1 MIKYDSESLYNRALE
16 RLQQNPDWEAIS
28 SDSVIESLLKTNAEM
43 NAETARYGEY
53 LFNESKWD
61 SAQNRSS
68 IVAMAGMLGYKPKR
82 ARSATG
88 PIYISSDPKI
98 HNVGKTISKE
108 NFLNFFKSPEGG
120 AWKDEE
126 INVFDENNFDLQIL
140 KATDLTA
147 RLEKQPVD
155 FYLIVFCG
163 HGFTDENNQIHFEV
177 RPNTS
182 LKLEDLLSTVANSR
196 CLVIA
201 DSCRAIYRLQEGGR
215 IANQRLFSTSADARN
230 SRYSELCHTMYNK
243 LIGLTPSTMQLVYF
257 SNSYNEHGEYISTL
271 SDIPI
276 ITVFQLS
283 QLPCLAISSLH
294 SVP

>member
-1 MIKYDSESLYNRALE
+1 MQQKIKCLNMVRKL
-16 RLQQNPDWEAIS
+16 LLIIS
-28 SDSVIESLLKTNAEM
+28 DGGGNSPLRGVHID
-43 NAETARYGEY
+43 
-53 LFNESKWD
+53 
-61 SAQNRSS
+61 
-68 IVAMAGMLGYKPKR
+68 
-82 ARSATG
+82 
-88 PIYISSDPKI
+88 
-98 HNVGKTISKE
+98 KE

-140 KATDLTA
+140 KATDLAA
-147 RLEKQPVD
+147 RLDKQPVD

-182 LKLEDLLSTVANSR
+182 LKLADLLSTVARSR

-215 IANQRLFSTSADARN
+215 IANQRLFSTSAEARN
-230 SRYSELCHTMYNK
+230 SRYSELCHAMYNK

-257 SNSYNEHGEYISTL
+257 SNSYNETADENPRDGGVYCHELLTATKRKINKIHDVQKHDGKSYYVSIDDIHQEAAATVINKTNSRQHPDIYINCRSKARFPF
-271 SDIPI
+271 IVVPHW
-276 ITVFQLS
+276 QL
-283 QLPCLAISSLH
+283 QIDED
-294 SVP
+294 

>member
-1 MIKYDSESLYNRALE
+1 MQQKIKCLNMVRKL
-16 RLQQNPDWEAIS
+16 LLIIS
-28 SDSVIESLLKTNAEM
+28 DGGGNSPLRGVHID
-43 NAETARYGEY
+43 
-53 LFNESKWD
+53 
-61 SAQNRSS
+61 
-68 IVAMAGMLGYKPKR
+68 
-82 ARSATG
+82 
-88 PIYISSDPKI
+88 
-98 HNVGKTISKE
+98 KE
-108 NFLNFFKSPEGG
+108 IFLNFFKSPEGG

-147 RLEKQPVD
+147 RLEKQPGD

-182 LKLEDLLSTVANSR
+182 LKLEDLLSTVAKSR

-215 IANQRLFSTSADARN
+215 IANQRLFSTSAEARN
-230 SRYSELCHTMYNK
+230 SRYFELCHTMYNK

-257 SNSYNEHGEYISTL
+257 SNSYNETADENPRDGGVYCHELLTATKRKINEIHNLQKHDGKSYYVSID
-271 SDIPI
+271 DIHQEAAA
-276 ITVFQLS
+276 TVINKTKGRQHPEIYLNSRSKARFPFIVVPHWQL
-283 QLPCLAISSLH
+283 QIDED
-294 SVP
+294 

>member
-1 MIKYDSESLYNRALE
+1 MVRKLLLI
-16 RLQQNPDWEAIS
+16 IS
-28 SDSVIESLLKTNAEM
+28 DGGGNSPLRGVHID
-43 NAETARYGEY
+43 
-53 LFNESKWD
+53 
-61 SAQNRSS
+61 
-68 IVAMAGMLGYKPKR
+68 
-82 ARSATG
+82 
-88 PIYISSDPKI
+88 
-98 HNVGKTISKE
+98 KE

-126 INVFDENNFDLQIL
+126 INVYDENNFDLQIL

-147 RLEKQPVD
+147 RLNKQPVD

-163 HGFTDENNQIHFEV
+163 HGFTDENNQIYFEV

-182 LKLEDLLSTVANSR
+182 LKLEDLLSTVAKSR

-215 IANQRLFSTSADARN
+215 IVNLRLFSTGAEARN

-257 SNSYNEHGEYISTL
+257 SNSYNETADENPRDGGVYCHELLTATKRKINEIHNVQKHDGESYYVSID
-271 SDIPI
+271 DIHQEAAAIVINKTNGRQHPEI
-276 ITVFQLS
+276 YKNCRSKARFPFIVVPHWQL
-283 QLPCLAISSLH
+283 QIDED
-294 SVP
+294 